1 MDSYK
6 TPSKKQRFEL
16 EIKRSRFIT
25 TVEKVSEKQ
34 HALRFITEQ
43 QKEMPDANHHCWAMI
58 AGQPDDIYQH
68 DQSDDGEP
76 KGTAGKPMLNV
87 LSHSGFGNIVVV
99 VTRYFGGIKLGTGG
113 LVRAYTQSTTEA
125 LKKLVTETTYI
136 RTEITIELPYNVLDT
151 FVHWMKDTNIVV
163 ADKQFQQSIIVKVHS
178 PESEIDTL
186 QQTVVKLGGSIVS
199 NLR

>member
-113 LVRAYTQSTTEA
+113 LVRA
-125 LKKLVTETTYI
+125 
-136 RTEITIELPYNVLDT
+136 R
-151 FVHWMKDTNIVV
+151 
-163 ADKQFQQSIIVKVHS
+163 
-178 PESEIDTL
+178 
-186 QQTVVKLGGSIVS
+186 
-199 NLR
+199 